1 MKAKIERN
9 IAIIRKKTRFVA
21 LAASNRDKRSIL
33 FVLFTSLAANTDF

>member
-21 LAASNRDKRSIL
+21 LSASNRDKRSIL
-33 FVLFTSLAANTDF
+33 FVLREINMAKKIL